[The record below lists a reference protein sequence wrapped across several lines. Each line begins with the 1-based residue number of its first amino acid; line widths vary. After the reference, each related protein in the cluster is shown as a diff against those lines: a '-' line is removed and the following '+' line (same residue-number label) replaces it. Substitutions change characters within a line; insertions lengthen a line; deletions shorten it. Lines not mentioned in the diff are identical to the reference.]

1 MVYMSAGFSHE
12 PSRLLNDDSGG
23 GHLDNRQ
30 RRIINAGGGSCGGGC
45 DGGGGGGGGG
55 RGDGATGRTGGRR
68 GAGATHGTGIAEA
81 LGTVVLLR
89 AVEEAQIELTSGVER
104 HLRREGVRR
113 RGAAQTRAQRLIEFE
128 NVHCTGIERS
138 SASMADNLVHLDDVG
153 DNSAFARARTSRS
166 SDTSGTSARVFCR
179 FDDV

>member
-1 MVYMSAGFSHE
+1 MVYTPAGFSHE
-12 PSRLLNDDSGG
+12 PSRLLNDDAGG

-30 RRIINAGGGSCGGGC
+30 RRIINAGGGSWSGGDC
-45 DGGGGGGGGG
+45 DGGG
-55 RGDGATGRTGGRR
+55 RGDGTTGCTGGRR

-89 AVEEAQIELTSGVER
+89 TVEEAQVELTAGVER

-138 SASMADNLVHLDDVG
+138 SASAANNLVRDDVVG
-153 DNSAFARARTSRS
+153 DNSAFARARLSIPGCLGHFRS
-166 SDTSGTSARVFCR
+166 FRESFSVVSMMKR
-179 FDDV
+179 

>member
-1 MVYMSAGFSHE
+1 MKQT
-12 PSRLLNDDSGG
+12 LLNDDSGG

-45 DGGGGGGGGG
+45 DGGGGGG
-55 RGDGATGRTGGRR
+55 RGDGATGCTGGRR